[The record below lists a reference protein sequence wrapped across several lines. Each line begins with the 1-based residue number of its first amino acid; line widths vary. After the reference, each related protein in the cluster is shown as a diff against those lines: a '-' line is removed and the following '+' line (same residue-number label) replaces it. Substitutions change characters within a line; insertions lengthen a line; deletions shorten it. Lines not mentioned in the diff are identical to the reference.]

1 MQAIQRSK
9 IAMNPRMMQAAAI
22 APAEEGCRLLKS
34 KLSPPS
40 KCSQGTII
48 MPMSMGMVVS
58 LEGAAEGVAI
68 DIGIDID
75 TGSP

>member
-1 MQAIQRSK
+1 M
-9 IAMNPRMMQAAAI
+9 
-22 APAEEGCRLLKS
+22 KS

-58 LEGAAEGVAI
+58 PEGAAEGVAI

-75 TGSP
+75 GSMVMVGR